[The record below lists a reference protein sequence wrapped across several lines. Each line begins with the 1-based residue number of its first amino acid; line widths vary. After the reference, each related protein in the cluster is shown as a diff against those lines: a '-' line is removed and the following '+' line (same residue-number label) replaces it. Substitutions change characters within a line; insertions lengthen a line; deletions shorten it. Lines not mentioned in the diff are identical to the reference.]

1 MKLIT
6 SIFVLFL
13 SINFATSQV
22 GGIGVY
28 KFLDVAQTARMTAM
42 GDNVISIYDDDVN
55 MALENPG
62 LLNESM
68 FNHISVSHKFLF
80 AGISSSYAAYGFK
93 VSKWNL
99 PLHAGIQYV
108 NYGELDGRDL
118 YGDINGKVSGSDM
131 ALVIGTS
138 KMIYDKLSLGIN
150 VKLINSN
157 LATYNSFGAVMDLA
171 AVYFI
176 PEKNITAGLVIKNLG
191 GQISTYSDYKES
203 TQLNV
208 LFGITK
214 KLKHLPFRFSITAQH
229 LNRWNLLYDDP
240 NGENNVL
247 ILGESQDKSKFSE
260 FTDNLFRH
268 INFSGEFLLGKGEGP
283 FRLRMGYNYMKSK
296 EMSVY
301 PFRSFAGMSF
311 GFGLRIKKIRIDY
324 GYAIYHLIGGKSHLT
339 ISTNLSEFGK
349 KL

>member
-1 MKLIT
+1 MKFLTTILIT
-6 SIFVLFL
+6 FL
-13 SINFATSQV
+13 SIYTSSSQV

-28 KFLDVAQTARMTAM
+28 KFLNLAQTARMTAM
-42 GDNVISIYDDDVN
+42 GDHVISIYDDDVN

-62 LLNESM
+62 LMNESM

-80 AGISSSYAAYGFK
+80 AGITSSYAAYGFK
-93 VSKWNL
+93 VGKWNL
-99 PLHAGIQYV
+99 PMHAGIQYV
-108 NYGELDGRDL
+108 NYGELDSRDL

-131 ALVIGTS
+131 AIVVGTS
-138 KMIYDKLSLGIN
+138 RKIYDKLNVGIN
-150 VKLINSN
+150 VKFINSS
-157 LATYNSFGAVMDLA
+157 LATYNSFGIVLDLA
-171 AVYFI
+171 GVYFI
-176 PEKNITAGLVIKNLG
+176 PEKNVTAGFVIKNIG
-191 GQISTYSDYKES
+191 GQISSYGDEKES

-208 LFGITK
+208 IFGITK
-214 KLKHLPFRFSITAQH
+214 RLKHLPFRFSITGHH

-247 ILGESQDKSKFSE
+247 IIGETQTQSKFSE
-260 FTDNLFRH
+260 FTDNFFRH

-296 EMSVY
+296 EMAIY
-301 PFRSFAGMSF
+301 PYRSFAGMSF